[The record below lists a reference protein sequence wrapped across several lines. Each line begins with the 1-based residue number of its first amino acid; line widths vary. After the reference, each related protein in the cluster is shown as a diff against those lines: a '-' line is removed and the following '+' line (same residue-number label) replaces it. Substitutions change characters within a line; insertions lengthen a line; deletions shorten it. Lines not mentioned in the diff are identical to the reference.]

1 VRDKKEK
8 QVDWEQLNLGL
19 VTRKKSRA
27 STAAGGRQRAAFVP
41 RFRAL
46 GSIIDVSSCVELR
59 SPPPPSKEEEEE
71 EKEEEEE
78 WARLGGVKV
87 GGQVKITGKN
97 GREILVKESGK
108 NAKHER
114 LKKLA
119 AEKAARE
126 GVKVAHSIVRINIGT
141 FPHDEPDMNN
151 EKATV
156 VKPFLDGCAEVRCLG
171 SSVEGLGLGAL
182 SSSLSSTG
190 APR

>member
-1 VRDKKEK
+1 MHEKKDKE
-8 QVDWEQLNLGL
+8 VDWEQVNLGL

-27 STAAGGRQRAAFVP
+27 NTGDAGRGRATFVP

-59 SPPPPSKEEEEE
+59 APPPPSKEDDDEE
-71 EKEEEEE
+71 EKEE

-97 GREILVKESGK
+97 GREILVKDSGK
-108 NAKHER
+108 GAKQER
-114 LKKLA
+114 LRKLA

-141 FPHDEPDMNN
+141 FPHDDADLTN

-156 VKPFLDGCAEVRCLG
+156 VKPFLDGCAEVSCSG
-171 SSVEGLGLGAL
+171 FKVEV
-182 SSSLSSTG
+182 
-190 APR
+190 